1 MWKNLTANRQFREE
15 QTTPYILWL
24 MKMSVGVPRP
34 MNEVNEQSLPAG
46 RLGGVVEFIPDE
58 VVQI

>member
-24 MKMSVGVPRP
+24 VNMSMGLPRP
-34 MNEVNEQSLPAG
+34 MNEVNQQSLPTG
-46 RLGGVVEFIPDE
+46 RLGGAGDFIPDE